1 MTWLIVVLAIV
12 AVVAIGIVVVEKRRS
27 ALLRDRFG
35 PEYERALDRHGDR
48 RAAESDLRARLKRR
62 REVDLRDLTV
72 ESRERYTGRWRLVQA
87 AFVDDPRGSVHE
99 AGALVEQVMAE
110 RGYLVTDA
118 GADQDGDG
126 VVDRYELVAVDHP
139 TLVERLRS
147 VRSAGDDV
155 DGQGTLGTESGSVDE
170 LRETFLRLRDLFEAM
185 TEADADAET
194 DAGTGQADDVEE
206 LRS

>member
-1 MTWLIVVLAIV
+1 MTWLIVVLAVV

-118 GADQDGDG
+118 DADQDGDG

-147 VRSAGDDV
+147 VRSAGDGV
-155 DGQGTLGTESGSVDE
+155 DGEATLGTESGSVDE
-170 LRETFLRLRDLFEAM
+170 LRETFLRLRDLFDAM
-185 TEADADAET
+185 AEADADA
-194 DAGTGQADDVEE
+194 AQADDVEE

>member
-27 ALLRDRFG
+27 ALLRERFG

-72 ESRERYTGRWRLVQA
+72 ESHERYTGRWRLVQA

-118 GADQDGDG
+118 DADQDGDG

-147 VRSAGDDV
+147 VRSAGDG
-155 DGQGTLGTESGSVDE
+155 DGGEATLGTESGSVDE
-170 LRETFLRLRDLFEAM
+170 LRETFLRLRDLFDAM
-185 TEADADAET
+185 TEVDADA
-194 DAGTGQADDVEE
+194 AQADDVEE

>member
-1 MTWLIVVLAIV
+1 MTWLIVVLAVV

-72 ESRERYTGRWRLVQA
+72 ESRERYTSRWRLVQA

-118 GADQDGDG
+118 DADHDGDG

-139 TLVERLRS
+139 RLVERLRA
-147 VRSAGDDV
+147 VRSAGDGDE
-155 DGQGTLGTESGSVDE
+155 GRSGATLGSESGSVDE
-170 LRETFLRLRDLFEAM
+170 LRETFLRLRDLFDAM
-185 TEADADAET
+185 TEVDADA
-194 DAGTGQADDVEE
+194 AQADDVEE

>member
-12 AVVAIGIVVVEKRRS
+12 AVVAIGVVVVEKRRS

-35 PEYERALDRHGDR
+35 PEYERALERHGDR

-72 ESRERYTGRWRLVQA
+72 ESRERYTTRWRRVQA

-99 AGALVEQVMAE
+99 AAALVEQVLAE
-110 RGYLVTDA
+110 RRYLVTDA
-118 GADQDGDG
+118 SSGADHDGD
-126 VVDRYELVAVDHP
+126 VDVDRYEMVAVDHP
-139 TLVERLRS
+139 TLVERLRA
-147 VRSAGDDV
+147 VRSASDGD
-155 DGQGTLGTESGSVDE
+155 GGEATLGTESGSVDE
-170 LRETFLRLRDLFEAM
+170 LRETFLRLRDLFDAM
-185 TEADADAET
+185 TEVDADAAR
-194 DAGTGQADDVEE
+194 AGDVEE